1 MQTSRTN
8 FNFSGYLL
16 SSVEILRSL
25 SDDFEILVLYISFH
39 SSLSLFD
46 GRRNDESDPSSYLWR
61 WDCSRLYSPMRD
73 RHVRPQVG
81 CLHEEDASGTN
92 VSPALR
98 SAANVSSWSG
108 GIAFFLNVAF
118 RQSLK
123 RLNCPPVDLR
133 PSFNSPYS
141 TRRGCRFQLV

>member
-81 CLHEEDASGTN
+81 H
-92 VSPALR
+92 R
-98 SAANVSSWSG
+98 
-108 GIAFFLNVAF
+108 
-118 RQSLK
+118 
-123 RLNCPPVDLR
+123 
-133 PSFNSPYS
+133 
-141 TRRGCRFQLV
+141 